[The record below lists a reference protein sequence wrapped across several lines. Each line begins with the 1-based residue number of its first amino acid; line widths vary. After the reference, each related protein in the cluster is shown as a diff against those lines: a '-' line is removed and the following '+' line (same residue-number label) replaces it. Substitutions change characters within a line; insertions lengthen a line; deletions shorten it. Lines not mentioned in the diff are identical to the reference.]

1 MTSTAPLDR
10 PHVWRPG
17 TTEGPLLL
25 LHGTGGDEHDLLP
38 LGDALVPGAALLSP
52 RGTVL
57 ENGMP
62 RFFRRLREGVFD
74 EDDLRVRAKELA
86 EFVAAAGAQH
96 AVTPGSWYAVGFSN
110 GANIASA
117 LLLRHPE
124 VLAGGVLFA
133 AMVPFA
139 EPPDVDLTGKTV
151 ILANGRHDPMATADH
166 TRRLV
171 SQLRERGAEVT
182 EVPHDGGHGIDPHG
196 VARIAD
202 DPVFWLHHCN
212 LDRLWAAWQ
221 MLHARSA
228 PFLPQGGASPGHN
241 LRDTLIFGDPM
252 PWVETYTAAAVTDT
266 YPLGYSYDSLQ
277 QLAGAPAPTVLA
289 ARMAA
294 MAPVKRDP
302 RELFPLRSES

>member
-1 MTSTAPLDR
+1 MTSTAPVDR

-17 TTEGPLLL
+17 TTERPLLL

-124 VLAGGVLFA
+124 VLAGAVLFA
-133 AMVPFA
+133 AMGPFT
-139 EPPDVDLTGKTV
+139 EPPDVDLTGKAV
-151 ILANGRHDPMATADH
+151 ILANGRHDPMAT
-166 TRRLV
+166 T
-171 SQLRERGAEVT
+171 
-182 EVPHDGGHGIDPHG
+182 PHP
-196 VARIAD
+196 
-202 DPVFWLHHCN
+202 
-212 LDRLWAAWQ
+212 AAGE
-221 MLHARSA
+221 S
-228 PFLPQGGASPGHN
+228 
-241 LRDTLIFGDPM
+241 
-252 PWVETYTAAAVTDT
+252 
-266 YPLGYSYDSLQ
+266 
-277 QLAGAPAPTVLA
+277 A
-289 ARMAA
+289 ARARCRGHRGPA
-294 MAPVKRDP
+294 
-302 RELFPLRSES
+302 